1 MDATLTFSLFFN
13 MLLGPFV
20 SAVLALVRVLE
31 LFNVDDY
38 WFALVDRDAHSRTI
52 PCPAGQELSLTRCSR
67 PSLNIDK
74 LLALQLNGTCV
85 HSLGSV

>member
-31 LFNVDDY
+31 LFNVDDCRLAFLEDKDWRRGASHY
-38 WFALVDRDAHSRTI
+38 GSPHYI
-52 PCPAGQELSLTRCSR
+52 C
-67 PSLNIDK
+67 NI
-74 LLALQLNGTCV
+74 
-85 HSLGSV
+85 HRWS